1 MNLPADPGIGA
12 RMARDIDELTDAL
25 RRAYPE
31 ITVEQTRTTVGGAGE
46 AADEGVWHVRHP
58 AALADVHVESATG
71 DAPFLVESDLAPPT
85 VARTVGQAVRL
96 VTERMGLDIGA

>member
-12 RMARDIDELTDAL
+12 HMSRDIDELTDAL

-31 ITVEQTRTTVGGAGE
+31 ITVEQTHALLGDV

-85 VARTVGQAVRL
+85 VARTVSQALRL

>member
-1 MNLPADPGIGA
+1 
-12 RMARDIDELTDAL
+12 MARDIDELTAAL

-31 ITVEQTRTTVGGAGE
+31 IMVEQTRATLADAPE
-46 AADEGVWHVRHP
+46 AQAAAAEGVWHVRHP

-85 VARTVGQAVRL
+85 VARSISQAVRL
-96 VTERMGLDIGA
+96 VTERMGLHIGA

>member
-1 MNLPADPGIGA
+1 MT
-12 RMARDIDELTDAL
+12 RDIDELADAL

-31 ITVEQTRTTVGGAGE
+31 ITVERTRAALADAPEAQPG

-58 AALADVHVESATG
+58 AALADVHVGSATG

-85 VARTVGQAVRL
+85 VARSVSQAVRL
-96 VTERMGLDIGA
+96 VTQRMGLHIGA

>member
-1 MNLPADPGIGA
+1 
-12 RMARDIDELTDAL
+12 MARDIDQLTDAL

-31 ITVEQTRTTVGGAGE
+31 IVVEQTRATLADAPEAQAV

-58 AALADVHVESATG
+58 AALADVHVGSATG
-71 DAPFLVESDLAPPT
+71 DAPFVVESDLAPPT

-96 VTERMGLDIGA
+96 VTERMGLHIGG